1 MRGNKDGKAPLD
13 GLTFCCTG
21 INSTLRQEIASKI
34 TKLGGIHYSDL
45 MSDVEYLIV
54 GDRQTAKYRFCI
66 KNRSDIKFI
75 ESELILSVYDHW
87 LNGEDDHSHHLN
99 IDEYS
104 LPIFKDLNICFSRI
118 EVSNV
123 LIFLNE
129 FRSAI
134 PPRYFQFDN
143 LSSLI
148 ERHGGK
154 FSESLTLSNS
164 CIVTTV
170 ASGRRYSKG
179 VEWEK
184 PIIHPIWIFD
194 SILRG
199 AALDFED
206 YILNGDSQFSY
217 PNGCNIWPKV
227 ILNPSHE
234 KQDENSHTKSTTENG
249 HGDVS
254 KKRLRSD
261 SSIWN
266 SIMDKPLKVQKRKLN
281 DSWQDINEEDDE
293 LSANY
298 NSKIK
303 PTKLFQQEQEKSNKL
318 FSHLHFLLVGFTQHQ
333 CNLLIKVIESND
345 GHICDTHDDTIT
357 HIVIP
362 SKNGAE
368 STSMT
373 RILPADLKAGIS
385 SGSISVNTEWWI
397 ERAIFYNQIVNDNWG
412 HPIKGLVA
420 LQEQKLKVCIS
431 GFTGIELLH
440 VEKLLEYLG
449 FEYCQ
454 TLTSQRDLLIINI
467 QLYKQ
472 KLSDSNKEL
481 YEYEFQDILKCP
493 ISTTVSLVSTTNKI
507 NAATKW
513 KIPIVSIAYI
523 WQGLQLSVNEDHLI
537 LPEVADKRW
546 CLFSPS
552 EPSKLGTY
560 IKSMNKNKEECKTPL
575 MKLPSPRKPT
585 DKKKYGRLTGTSL
598 TTKLQGLNTEIE
610 TNALNE
616 LDFSQ
621 PTQIGYQEADN
632 LLIKL
637 DKPQAKTRAARKVG
651 KYTK

>member
-1 MRGNKDGKAPLD
+1 
-13 GLTFCCTG
+13 
-21 INSTLRQEIASKI
+21 
-34 TKLGGIHYSDL
+34 
-45 MSDVEYLIV
+45 
-54 GDRQTAKYRFCI
+54 
-66 KNRSDIKFI
+66 
-75 ESELILSVYDHW
+75 
-87 LNGEDDHSHHLN
+87 
-99 IDEYS
+99 
-104 LPIFKDLNICFSRI
+104 
-118 EVSNV
+118 
-123 LIFLNE
+123 
-129 FRSAI
+129 
-134 PPRYFQFDN
+134 
-143 LSSLI
+143 
-148 ERHGGK
+148 
-154 FSESLTLSNS
+154 
-164 CIVTTV
+164 
-170 ASGRRYSKG
+170 
-179 VEWEK
+179 
-184 PIIHPIWIFD
+184 
-194 SILRG
+194 
-199 AALDFED
+199 
-206 YILNGDSQFSY
+206 
-217 PNGCNIWPKV
+217 
-227 ILNPSHE
+227 
-234 KQDENSHTKSTTENG
+234 
-249 HGDVS
+249 
-254 KKRLRSD
+254 
-261 SSIWN
+261 
-266 SIMDKPLKVQKRKLN
+266 
-281 DSWQDINEEDDE
+281 
-293 LSANY
+293 
-298 NSKIK
+298 
-303 PTKLFQQEQEKSNKL
+303 
-318 FSHLHFLLVGFTQHQ
+318 LVGFTQHQ